1 VAGAKGDPGAQGP
14 TGPQGARGDK
24 GEFRVLVSNNT
35 TAECGG
41 DEIMISALCVGGAVI
56 ATAAENGATCGTDA
70 NAAVKAR
77 LVCAKK

>member
-1 VAGAKGDPGAQGP
+1 
-14 TGPQGARGDK
+14 
-24 GEFRVLVSNNT
+24 
-35 TAECGG
+35 
-41 DEIMISALCVGGAVI
+41 VGGAVI